1 MAASLQNYLSDEAD
15 RGRCLKRGGNVEFIA
30 IDSQFAEY
38 RYRLEAPDSLTAAR
52 WAMTLLNHVSAKV
65 AAEYAA
71 QGKAATFKALKAFLA
86 PLDGKVSLSY
96 EQAAKA
102 LGIGEGSVK
111 SLIYR
116 LRKRPFA

>member
-1 MAASLQNYLSDEAD
+1 MH
-15 RGRCLKRGGNVEFIA
+15 GWG
-30 IDSQFAEY
+30 
-38 RYRLEAPDSLTAAR
+38 
-52 WAMTLLNHVSAKV
+52 MTLLNQVSTRV
-65 AAEYAA
+65 ATEYAA
-71 QGKAATFKALKAFLA
+71 EGKAATFEALKPFLA